1 MAMNCIGTQN
11 GGEITCSGN
20 NVITSVAGEVTNPA
34 GLTQGMGFNVDEQG
48 ASVLFDGTLLTLE
61 NTVGDIDI
69 ISSKGQVVVA
79 AETNVNITATTA
91 DVSIQAAQDILLT
104 DGF

>member
-1 MAMNCIGTQN
+1 
-11 GGEITCSGN
+11 
-20 NVITSVAGEVTNPA
+20 
-34 GLTQGMGFNVDEQG
+34 MGFNVDEQG